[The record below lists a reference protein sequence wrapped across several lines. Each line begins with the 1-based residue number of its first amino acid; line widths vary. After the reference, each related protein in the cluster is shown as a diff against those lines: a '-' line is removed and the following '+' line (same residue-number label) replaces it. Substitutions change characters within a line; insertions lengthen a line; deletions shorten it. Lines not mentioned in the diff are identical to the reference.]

1 MTCLHQYDHGLATD
15 LALYY
20 TQGPSDD
27 ISVPNRWVYEAL
39 VFSTPS
45 NTQDI
50 LESQVDIYPN
60 PTSDYLNVAIKDN
73 HPGQEYSV
81 SIVSVEGQVLKSFV
95 TSVPLFTMDMS
106 DLNAGVYTL
115 QIQGQKENTIQKRF
129 IKIQ

>member
-60 PTSDYLNVAIKDN
+60 PTSDYLNVAIQDHNKS
-73 HPGQEYSV
+73 HEYTV
-81 SIVSVEGQVLKSFV
+81 SIMSIEGQILKSV
-95 TSVPLFTMDMS
+95 VLSTKVFTLDMA

-115 QIQGQKENTIQKRF
+115 TIQGPKDKAIHKRF